1 MIDFIM
7 SNFELLG
14 GILVIAALLI
24 YGIIT
29 RQWGLV
35 RMAAYQLML
44 SAERLMQTSEGKEKF
59 DAVYAALWEQLPT
72 WLKGFAGP
80 DKLRMKLQDWYD
92 IAKDMLRQQAT
103 EGIADSERALTYTEP
118 K

>member
-29 RQWGLV
+29 RQWGIV

-44 SAERLMQTSEGKEKF
+44 SAERLMATADGKQKF
-59 DAVYAALWEQLPT
+59 EAVYAALWEQLPAWIQKFT
-72 WLKGFAGP
+72 GPEKLKA
-80 DKLRMKLQDWYD
+80 KLQDWYD
-92 IAKDMLRQQAT
+92 IAKDMLKDEAT
-103 EGIADSERALTYTEP
+103 DAAVMERLN
-118 K
+118 KLF